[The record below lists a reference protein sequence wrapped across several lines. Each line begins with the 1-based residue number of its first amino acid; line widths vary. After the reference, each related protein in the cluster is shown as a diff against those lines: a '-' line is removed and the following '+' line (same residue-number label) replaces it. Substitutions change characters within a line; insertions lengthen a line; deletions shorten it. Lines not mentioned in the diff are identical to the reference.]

1 MQTRIISEI
10 QPKCLQD
17 IFMFLFA
24 LRQERVLLDFLRLKK
39 ESTLKKRKK
48 KVKFT
53 EIKVKNG

>member
-1 MQTRIISEI
+1 
-10 QPKCLQD
+10 
-17 IFMFLFA
+17 MFLFA

>member
-1 MQTRIISEI
+1 MQTRTISEI
-10 QPKCLQD
+10 QPKCLKD

-48 KVKFT
+48 
-53 EIKVKNG
+53 